1 MHVVSLL
8 TDFGLMDPFV
18 GEMKAVILS
27 ICPDAKIIDIGHLVE
42 KFDIR
47 MGAFLLARATPY
59 FPSGTVHVGVVDPGV
74 GGERRAIVIETSR
87 SLFVGPDNGLL
98 MPAAARAGILHVYE
112 LTNRSLMR
120 GEVSST
126 FHGRDVFAPAAAHLA
141 AGTPPK
147 ECGPEISEYVKPH
160 YAQSTV
166 NGSTANSEVFHAD
179 SFGNLITSLPNA
191 DLARLNLKFG
201 QKVRV
206 VIGGK
211 RLSARFVKTYS
222 DLNRDEI
229 GILVGSHGFLEVACR
244 ERNAAKRIGARRGN
258 VVRVYGD

>member
-1 MHVVSLL
+1 
-8 TDFGLMDPFV
+8 MDPFV

-27 ICPDAKIIDIGHLVE
+27 ICPDAKIIDISHLVE

-47 MGAFLLARATPY
+47 MGAFLLAGATPY

-74 GGERRAIVIETSR
+74 GGERRAIIIETSR

-98 MPAAARAGILHVYE
+98 IPAATEDGILHVYE
-112 LTNRSLMR
+112 LTNGSLMR

-141 AGTPPK
+141 VGTPAK
-147 ECGPEISEYVKPH
+147 ECGPEISDYAKPQ
-160 YAQSTV
+160 YGQSTI
-166 NGSTANSEVFHAD
+166 NGTTANSEVFHVD

-191 DLARLNLKFG
+191 DLAGLNLKLG
-201 QKVRV
+201 RKVRV
-206 VIGGK
+206 IVGGK

-222 DLNRDEI
+222 DLNQDEI
-229 GILVGSHGFLEVACR
+229 GVLVGSHGFVEVACR
-244 ERNAAKRIGARRGN
+244 EKNVAKRIGARRGS